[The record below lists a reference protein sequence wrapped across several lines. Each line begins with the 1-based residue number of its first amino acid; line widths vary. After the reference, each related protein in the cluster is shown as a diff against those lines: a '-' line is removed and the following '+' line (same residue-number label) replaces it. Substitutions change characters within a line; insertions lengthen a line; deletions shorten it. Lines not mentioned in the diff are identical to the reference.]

1 MPRNYMLHAPSGV
14 GSYGNVSGLDSPSVA
29 DCAPVWYTGSETIS
43 RILVPKFYNNMH
55 MRWHSFL
62 I

>member
-55 MRWHSFL
+55 MR
-62 I
+62 